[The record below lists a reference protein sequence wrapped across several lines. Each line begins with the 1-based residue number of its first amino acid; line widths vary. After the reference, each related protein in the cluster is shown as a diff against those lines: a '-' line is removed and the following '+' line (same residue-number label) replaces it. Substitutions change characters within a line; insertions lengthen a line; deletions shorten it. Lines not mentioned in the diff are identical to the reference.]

1 MKKHKP
7 CPHRLSTIGP
17 EEEQQEV
24 EAHHTVLFGDG
35 DVVSVQNKVSFDFVL
50 FSSSW
55 CSFGGFVVYKK
66 MVGAGLCAV
75 TASSPQSSEASHF
88 VLIAGE
94 PIREPV
100 FQHGALR
107 CYFLLL
113 TIIKYRSLNLNVI
126 HGCNVSGFFFFFF
139 ILCYR
144 PFRSICNDHRRR
156 DPTGDQWPPV
166 MQKRIWESQD
176 LEVKDRRLILNAMGN
191 IYLFVGVI
199 IVWSL
204 SLSSLC
210 LSSLI

>member
-50 FSSSW
+50 FLSSW

-66 MVGAGLCAV
+66 TVGAGLCAV

-100 FQHGALR
+100 FQHGALQ

-126 HGCNVSGFFFFFF
+126 HGCNVSVFFVFF
-139 ILCYR
+139 Y
-144 PFRSICNDHRRR
+144 
-156 DPTGDQWPPV
+156 PV
-166 MQKRIWESQD
+166 
-176 LEVKDRRLILNAMGN
+176 
-191 IYLFVGVI
+191 
-199 IVWSL
+199 L
-204 SLSSLC
+204 SAF
-210 LSSLI
+210 